1 MSESLAERE
10 RMNTSLNE
18 QIQQLTN
25 ELRVKQ
31 DEFQQI
37 QKSLNKQVKYF
48 VLFYNKNKKL
58 IYFS

>member
-1 MSESLAERE
+1 VSESLAERE